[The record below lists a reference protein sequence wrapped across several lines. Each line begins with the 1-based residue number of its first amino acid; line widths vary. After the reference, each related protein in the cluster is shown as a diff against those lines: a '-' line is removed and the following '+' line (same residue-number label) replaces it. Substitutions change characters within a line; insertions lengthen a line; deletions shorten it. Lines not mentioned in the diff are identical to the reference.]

1 MSCPLLAR
9 CRGRAGRVGRLGLQD
24 CPSPAPGA
32 VWGREVQVP
41 EGRGREGKLSHA
53 RRPAGTPFPK
63 NFLQVVK
70 KILSRL
76 FRVFVHVYI
85 HHFDR
90 IAQLGSEAHVN
101 TCYKHFYY
109 FVTEFGLIDT
119 KELEPLV
126 SVGRSGVG
134 NRCAGSPITVAQRAS
149 CLQLPPISL
158 WGCPSFPPCWQ
169 ESKELLF
176 FSFFF
181 FLVLIEVNFTYG
193 KTTDVKMNDSVVFS
207 TFTGSCNPHLSPVPE
222 PFITPKVVLSTSAV
236 IPSSAPATTHPL
248 SLWGDLL
255 NWSVLT
261 PPPPRNGRFQVPDS
275 DPMGCD
281 MEPACHTMLPKW
293 L

>member
-1 MSCPLLAR
+1 MSGPLPAR
-9 CRGRAGRVGRLGLQD
+9 CGGRAGRVGRLGLQD

-134 NRCAGSPITVAQRAS
+134 NRCAGSPHYS
-149 CLQLPPISL
+149 GPEGFLPAAAPHFSMGVPIL
-158 WGCPSFPPCWQ
+158 PT
-169 ESKELLF
+169 LLAGEQGATF

-181 FLVLIEVNFTYG
+181 
-193 KTTDVKMNDSVVFS
+193 
-207 TFTGSCNPHLSPVPE
+207 
-222 PFITPKVVLSTSAV
+222 
-236 IPSSAPATTHPL
+236 SS
-248 SLWGDLL
+248 SGF
-255 NWSVLT
+255 N
-261 PPPPRNGRFQVPDS
+261 
-275 DPMGCD
+275 
-281 MEPACHTMLPKW
+281 
-293 L
+293 